1 MVKPMAS
8 SSRAGAAA
16 RADRGA
22 AADLAPELARTTGN
36 ADPALAAVGGL
47 PWLSEPLA
55 AALAQQRAHAL
66 LVYGPEGVG
75 QFEFA
80 LALARAW
87 LCETPFEQRPA
98 AWRAGQ
104 AGGPGVP
111 DQQPNRL
118 ACGHC
123 VSCHL
128 VDGRSHPDLRLIVP
142 EALRA
147 MAGLAG
153 DEVDDTAGEST
164 GARKRKPSREIKV
177 EQVRAALD
185 FSELSGAR
193 SGLRVVLIHPAEALN
208 GISANALLKT
218 LEEPPGDLR
227 FILSCGAPEA
237 LLPTVRSRC
246 QAVRLT
252 PPPRELGLRWLQ
264 TQVQL
269 DDEDGDL
276 LLDACADQVLA
287 AQALAAAGLGAAA
300 WRDLPV
306 QLDRGD
312 AAALAVWPLPELVD
326 ALQKLCHDLALQAVG
341 APPRY
346 FSVESLAALS
356 SAAAPAGAAS
366 GVTTRAPHGAPG
378 REPIEATAAAAA
390 AAAASR
396 QHERLTRLTAW
407 AADLRKLARRADHP
421 WSAPLAIEAL
431 VATARQAVSG

>member
-1 MVKPMAS
+1 MAGNLRTS
-8 SSRAGAAA
+8 AAA
-16 RADRGA
+16 RAERDA
-22 AADLAPELARTTGN
+22 AGDSAEAKPV
-36 ADPALAAVGGL
+36 DPALVAVGGL
-47 PWLSEPLA
+47 PWLAEPLA

-66 LVYGPEGVG
+66 LVHGPRGVG

-87 LCETPFEQRPA
+87 LCETPIEQRSAGLP
-98 AWRAGQ
+98 AGQ
-104 AGGPGVP
+104 V
-111 DQQPNRL
+111 NRL

-153 DEVDDTAGEST
+153 DEADDSSAEST
-164 GARKRKPSREIKV
+164 GARKRKPSRDIKV

-193 SGLRVVLIHPAEALN
+193 SGLRVVLLHPAEALN

-246 QAVRLT
+246 QSVRLSA
-252 PPPRELGLRWLQ
+252 PPREVGLRWLKAQ
-264 TQVQL
+264 SAL
-269 DDEDGDL
+269 DDEDGEL

-287 AQALAAAGLGAAA
+287 AQTLAAGGLGAVA
-300 WRDLPV
+300 WRDLPA
-306 QLDRGD
+306 QLWRGD
-312 AAALAVWPLPELVD
+312 AAALAIWPLPELVD

-341 APPRY
+341 ARPRY
-346 FSVESLAALS
+346 FAAESLAPLS
-356 SAAAPAGAAS
+356 TGAGPAGPSFGVTPSAPQGAS
-366 GVTTRAPHGAPG
+366 GRGP
-378 REPIEATAAAAA
+378 TAAT
-390 AAAASR
+390 STSVR
-396 QHERLTRLTAW
+396 QFERIARLTAW

-431 VATARQAVSG
+431 VAAARLAIAG

>member
-8 SSRAGAAA
+8 SLRSSAAA
-16 RADRGA
+16 RAQRDESGDMA
-22 AADLAPELARTTGN
+22 EGKPV
-36 ADPALAAVGGL
+36 DPALAAVGGL
-47 PWLSEPLA
+47 PWLAEPLA

-87 LCETPFEQRPA
+87 LCETPIEQRTAAGPA
-98 AWRAGQ
+98 DQ
-104 AGGPGVP
+104 PGRP
-111 DQQPNRL
+111 FGSSSQQPNRL

-153 DEVDDTAGEST
+153 DEADDAAGEST

-177 EQVRAALD
+177 EQVRSALD

-252 PPPRELGLRWLQ
+252 APPRELALRWLQ
-264 TQVQL
+264 AQSAL
-269 DDEDGDL
+269 SDEDGEL

-300 WRDLPV
+300 WRDLPA
-306 QLDRGD
+306 QLAHGD

-326 ALQKLCHDLALQAVG
+326 ALQKLCHDLTLQAVG

-346 FSVESLAALS
+346 FSAVTLAPLS
-356 SAAAPAGAAS
+356 TAAAPAGPAS
-366 GVTTRAPHGAPG
+366 GVAPAAATGAALGASGRAP
-378 REPIEATAAAAA
+378 TAAAAA
-390 AAAASR
+390 PGR
-396 QHERLTRLTAW
+396 QLERIARLTAW

-431 VATARQAVSG
+431 VAAARQAVGT

>member
-1 MVKPMAS
+1 V
-8 SSRAGAAA
+8 AGSVRGD
-16 RADRGA
+16 RADRAQPGDVGDA
-22 AADLAPELARTTGN
+22 SSV
-36 ADPALAAVGGL
+36 DPALAAVGGL
-47 PWLSEPLA
+47 PWLAEPLA

-66 LVYGPEGVG
+66 LVHGPEGVG

-87 LCETPFEQRPA
+87 LCETPIEQRSAGLP
-98 AWRAGQ
+98 AGQ
-104 AGGPGVP
+104 L
-111 DQQPNRL
+111 NRL

-123 VSCHL
+123 TSCHL

-142 EALRA
+142 EALRG

-153 DEVDDTAGEST
+153 DEADDAAGDAT

-177 EQVRAALD
+177 EQIRAALD

-193 SGLRVVLIHPAEALN
+193 SGLRVLLLHPAEALN

-246 QAVRLT
+246 QSVRLSA
-252 PPPRELGLRWLQ
+252 PPRALGLRWLQ
-264 TQVQL
+264 SQLAL
-269 DDEDGDL
+269 DDADGDL

-300 WRDLPV
+300 WRDLPA
-306 QLDRGD
+306 QLWRGD
-312 AAALAVWPLPELVD
+312 TAALAIWPLPELVD
-326 ALQKLCHDLALQAVG
+326 ALQKLCHDLSLQAVG

-346 FSVESLAALS
+346 FAVESLAALV
-356 SAAAPAGAAS
+356 PGA
-366 GVTTRAPHGAPG
+366 APG
-378 REPIEATAAAAA
+378 RARAGEPAAVDAGQRAAHLA
-390 AAAASR
+390 
-396 QHERLTRLTAW
+396 RLTAW
-407 AADLRKLARRADHP
+407 AAELRALARRAEHP
-421 WSAPLAIEAL
+421 WSAALAIEAL
-431 VATARQAVSG
+431 VAAARRAITG

>member
-1 MVKPMAS
+1 MVKPMVGS
-8 SSRAGAAA
+8 PRTGAAA
-16 RADRGA
+16 RADRGS
-22 AADLAPELARTTGN
+22 AADVPPDNTSYV
-36 ADPALAAVGGL
+36 DPALAAVGGL
-47 PWLSEPLA
+47 PWLAEPLA

-87 LCETPFEQRPA
+87 LCETPIEQRPA
-98 AWRAGQ
+98 AWRASQTGY
-104 AGGPGVP
+104 APGVP
-111 DQQPNRL
+111 GQQPNRL

-153 DEVDDTAGEST
+153 DEVDDAAGEST

-269 DDEDGDL
+269 GDEDGDL

-300 WRDLPV
+300 WRELPA
-306 QLDRGD
+306 QIARGD
-312 AAALAVWPLPELVD
+312 TAALAVWPLPELVD

-366 GVTTRAPHGAPG
+366 GVTTRAPQGGPG
-378 REPIEATAAAAA
+378 REPIEAAA